1 MMGLI
6 CELQLP
12 FVCDGSHLQS
22 NLFQHSNYY
31 SHMTQSHMT
40 KPHYHMHMLDVA
52 SMATPSLAG
61 ILKIRMVTLDRI
73 PCAAGM
79 LIWLR
84 NTSCH
89 VQSLVTATEF

>member
-1 MMGLI
+1 MVSFIYDGSHLYMMVSFIYYGSHLYMMGLI

-40 KPHYHMHMLDVA
+40 KPHYHAYA
-52 SMATPSLAG
+52 SMATPCSQYAKHL
-61 ILKIRMVTLDRI
+61 
-73 PCAAGM
+73 
-79 LIWLR
+79 
-84 NTSCH
+84 
-89 VQSLVTATEF
+89 